1 MNMQNDNIVYW
12 RKNQVALVVN
22 TNTPLEPHVLLNPE
36 LDPVW
41 TNIRAAFKGD
51 VVAPEALSNLDLN
64 HMRTFVYPSSRVYFA
79 RCTPPEQGNADLS
92 GIDYTFGVLKKLED
106 VKEKS
111 GHDYSVM
118 PNWLNSGVDNT
129 HGCPVGPPFPV
140 KRLEGRGRYTINLQ
154 ELPDNLQSA
163 KGKNVTVFVLDTLP
177 PINQVKTAAD
187 KADDYNMLLKEMVVG
202 MKDTEP
208 NNVVNASP
216 PAIKLNYSFNDIIP
230 APTDSAKTGKD
241 IYGRLVGFP
250 MEDHGLAIAG
260 ILRDLAPQATIEC
273 IRVLNDY
280 GVGDLHTLLLA
291 LDYIYKLILK
301 HDESLKLPVV
311 INMSLVWLPPEH
323 DIHDGSLPGIEDI
336 IARSKEIFHSIL
348 TQPGFDAIFV
358 ASSGNDSDPRD
369 AMMNPSEVRFSPRY
383 PAAFADDEKYK
394 MDTMIPVGAV
404 NKDKKAASYSNYPGQ
419 SGIATYGGELPKP
432 RPWLPGALSHA
443 KTHVDAASVD
453 AIRGIYT
460 AEEYPALS
468 VNDEKSGNQEGNAP
482 QGMSMEYPM
491 YPAPNTRAW
500 AYWSGTSYAAPIIS
514 ALAARVIECERAGAS
529 SNKRDRSIRDI
540 ISDVAK
546 ERQELWTRVVE
557 YNEMG
562 GSPEMS
568 QPKDLKPEDL
578 KGKMILAVQEWCP
591 G

>member
-12 RKNQVALVVN
+12 RKNQVVIVVN
-22 TNTPLEPHVLLNPE
+22 TNSHLEPNALLNPE
-36 LDPVW
+36 LDPAW

-51 VVAPEALSNLDLN
+51 VVVLEALSNLDLN
-64 HMRTFVYPSSRVYFA
+64 HMQTFVYPSSRVYLA
-79 RCTPPEQGNADLS
+79 ECKPPEQGNADLS
-92 GIDYTFGVLKKLED
+92 GIDRTFDVIKKLED
-106 VKEKS
+106 VKAKS
-111 GHDYSVM
+111 GQDYRVI
-118 PNWLNSGVDNT
+118 PNWLHTGVDNT
-129 HGCPVGPPFPV
+129 HGCPVSPPVPV
-140 KRLEGRGRYTINLQ
+140 EGIKGRGRYKIDLQ
-154 ELPDNLQSA
+154 KLPKNLQSA
-163 KGKNVTVFVLDTLP
+163 KGENVTVFVLDTLP
-177 PINQVKTAAD
+177 PINRIKTAAD
-187 KADDYNMLLKEMVVG
+187 KADGYNMLLKEMVDG

-208 NNVVNASP
+208 YNAGP
-216 PAIKLNYSFNDIIP
+216 PAINLNYSFDDIIP
-230 APTDSAKTGKD
+230 APADSATTGKD

-260 ILRDLAPQATIEC
+260 ILRDLAPHATIEC

-323 DIHDGSLPGIEDI
+323 DIHDGSLPDIEDI
-336 IARSKEIFHSIL
+336 IVTSKDVLYSIL

-358 ASSGNDSDPRD
+358 ASAGNDSDPRD
-369 AMMNPSEVRFSPRY
+369 AQMNPSEVRFSPRY
-383 PAAFADDEKYK
+383 PAAFADDEKYS
-394 MDTMIPVGAV
+394 MAMMIPVGAV

-419 SGIATYGGELPKP
+419 SGIATYGGDLLEPCPCLPA
-432 RPWLPGALSHA
+432 ALSHA
-443 KTHVDAASVD
+443 KTHVDAVSID

-468 VNDEKSGNQEGNAP
+468 KNDEYTRQMSGNQVGNAP
-482 QGMSMEYPM
+482 RGMSTEYPM

-514 ALAARVIECERAGAS
+514 ALVARIIECERARAS
-529 SNKRDRSIRDI
+529 SNKRDCSIRNI

-557 YNEMG
+557 YKEVNGSLEMG
-562 GSPEMS
+562 EPN
-568 QPKDLKPEDL
+568 DLN
-578 KGKMILAVQEWCP
+578 GKMILAMQEWCP
-591 G
+591 KQRNK